1 MKVSDLVANK
11 INRLK
16 AGYVFT
22 YDEFDMPVDKV
33 DALKKTLSRL
43 VAAGKIV
50 RLSKGQFYKPEKT
63 EFGLLQ
69 PPEYQIVKDLLEEKN
84 KIVGYITGVSIYN
97 KLGLTT
103 QVSNTIQIGTNIE
116 RKPRKRGKYNIRFIR
131 QKNTITKENTY
142 MLQVLDAVRFI
153 NRIPDADVNESC
165 RRIIFIFSNFSQ
177 EERIAIVKYALK
189 YNPGTKALAGAI
201 LEHLSIEDVADKLYN
216 SLNPATTF
224 NLKISDETMPNKHK
238 WRII

>member
-1 MKVSDLVANK
+1 MKVSDLVAYK

-16 AGYVFT
+16 TGYVFT
-22 YDEFDMPVDKV
+22 YDKFDVPVDKV

-50 RLSKGQFYKPEKT
+50 RLSKGQFYKPKKT

-103 QVSNTIQIGTNIE
+103 QVSNTIQIGTNID
-116 RKPRKRGKYNIRFIR
+116 RKPKKRGKYNIRFLR
-131 QKNTITKENTY
+131 QKNNITKGNTY
-142 MLQVLDAVRFI
+142 MLQILDAVRFI

-165 RRIIFIFSNFSQ
+165 RRIISIFRNLSQ
-177 EERIAIVKYALK
+177 ENRIAIAKYARK
-189 YNPGTKALAGAI
+189 YNPGTKALVGAI
-201 LEHLSIEDVADKLYN
+201 LEFISEDSFTDQLYYSI
-216 SLNPATTF
+216 NPATTF
-224 NLKISDETMPNKHK
+224 DLKISIEVLPNKKK
-238 WRII
+238 WRIL

>member
-16 AGYVFT
+16 TGYVFT
-22 YDEFDMPVDKV
+22 YNEFNVPVDKV

-43 VAAGKIV
+43 VASGKIV

-103 QVSNTIQIGTNIE
+103 QVSNTIQIGTNID
-116 RKPRKRGKYNIRFIR
+116 RKPKKRGKYNIRFLR
-131 QKNTITKENTY
+131 QKNNITKGNTY
-142 MLQVLDAVRFI
+142 MLQILDAVRFI

-165 RRIIFIFSNFSQ
+165 RRIISIFRNLSQ
-177 EERIAIVKYALK
+177 ENRIAIAKYARK
-189 YNPGTKALAGAI
+189 YNPGTKALVGAI
-201 LEHLSIEDVADKLYN
+201 LEFISEDSFTDQLYYSI
-216 SLNPATTF
+216 NPATTF
-224 NLKISDETMPNKHK
+224 DLKISIEVLPNKKK
-238 WRII
+238 WRIL